1 MGPKI
6 ICLARISYFLFL
18 FLSVF
23 HTYNMITARYGRI
36 GLLILLPFCV
46 LLMVYYGYY
55 NNQNRYPSYKYD
67 YKNQQDQ
74 NQTAR
79 ENAAFVVLA
88 RNSDLNGLRESMQ
101 MMEDRFNKKFN
112 YPWVFLNNE
121 PFDDKFK
128 EWTTGLAS
136 GKTYYGELTQE
147 MWGYPDWIDQQKAKE
162 SRDAMQAAEVIYG
175 GLESYRH
182 MCRYVLSCMVCCG
195 SIADRF
201 VLI

>member
-1 MGPKI
+1 
-6 ICLARISYFLFL
+6 
-18 FLSVF
+18 
-23 HTYNMITARYGRI
+23 MITARYGRI
-36 GLLILLPFCV
+36 GLLILLPFCI

-55 NNQNRYPSYKYD
+55 NNQQRYPPYKYD
-67 YKNQQDQ
+67 YKSQDKNESQ
-74 NQTAR
+74 R

-136 GKTYYGELTQE
+136 GKTYYGELTKE

-162 SRDAMQAAEVIYG
+162 SREAMHAAEVIYG

-182 MCRYVLSCMVCCG
+182 MCR
-195 SIADRF
+195 
-201 VLI
+201 

>member
-1 MGPKI
+1 
-6 ICLARISYFLFL
+6 
-18 FLSVF
+18 
-23 HTYNMITARYGRI
+23 
-36 GLLILLPFCV
+36 
-46 LLMVYYGYY
+46 MVYYGYY
-55 NNQNRYPSYKYD
+55 NNQQKYPPYKYD
-67 YKNQQDQ
+67 YKSQDKNQSQ
-74 NQTAR
+74 R

-121 PFDDKFK
+121 PFDAKFK

-136 GKTYYGELTQE
+136 GKTYYGELTEE

-182 MCRYVLSCMVCCG
+182 MCR
-195 SIADRF
+195 
-201 VLI
+201 

>member
-1 MGPKI
+1 
-6 ICLARISYFLFL
+6 
-18 FLSVF
+18 
-23 HTYNMITARYGRI
+23 
-36 GLLILLPFCV
+36 
-46 LLMVYYGYY
+46 MVYYGYY
-55 NNQNRYPSYKYD
+55 NNQQRYPPYKYD
-67 YKNQQDQ
+67 YKSQDKNESQ
-74 NQTAR
+74 R

-136 GKTYYGELTQE
+136 GKTYYGELTKE

-162 SRDAMQAAEVIYG
+162 SREAMQAAEVIYG

-182 MCRYVLSCMVCCG
+182 MCR
-195 SIADRF
+195 
-201 VLI
+201 

>member
-1 MGPKI
+1 
-6 ICLARISYFLFL
+6 
-18 FLSVF
+18 
-23 HTYNMITARYGRI
+23 MITARYGRI
-36 GLLILLPFCV
+36 GLLILLPFCI

-55 NNQNRYPSYKYD
+55 NNQQRYPPYKYD
-67 YKNQQDQ
+67 YKSQDKNESQ
-74 NQTAR
+74 R

-136 GKTYYGELTQE
+136 GKTYYGELTKE

-162 SRDAMQAAEVIYG
+162 SREAMQAAEVIYG

-182 MCRYVLSCMVCCG
+182 MCR
-195 SIADRF
+195 
-201 VLI
+201 

>member
-1 MGPKI
+1 
-6 ICLARISYFLFL
+6 
-18 FLSVF
+18 
-23 HTYNMITARYGRI
+23 MI
-36 GLLILLPFCV
+36 
-46 LLMVYYGYY
+46 YYGYY
-55 NNQNRYPSYKYD
+55 NNQNRYPPYKYD
-67 YKNQQDQ
+67 YKSQQDK

-128 EWTTGLAS
+128 AWTTGLAS

-182 MCRYVLSCMVCCG
+182 MCRYV
-195 SIADRF
+195 
-201 VLI
+201 